1 MKRRAEFLV
10 RKRDGRKEWLRA
22 TKLGRSIQRAVEA
35 ATAGDVVVEEWW
47 AMELTTAVLQG
58 LATSRRRGEILTTT
72 RLARAVEQVF
82 LAMGFPQAAEAY
94 RRAGAAQRHRR
105 RVLERR
111 RLIDSAT
118 VGPKAGMAGDCA
130 SRREETASGHEPFPR
145 V

>member
-47 AMELTTAVLQG
+47 SMELTSAVLQG
-58 LATSRRRGEILTTT
+58 LRQKCGRGEVLTTAC
-72 RLARAVEQVF
+72 LAQAVEQVF

-94 RRAGAAQRHRR
+94 RQAGAAQRHRR
-105 RVLERR
+105 TLLETR
-111 RLIDSAT
+111 RLIDGAS
-118 VGPKAGMAGDCA
+118 VGPDVGITTSQG
-130 SRREETASGHEPFPR
+130 RQEPTGHEPFPR

>member
-35 ATAGDVVVEEWW
+35 ATAGEVVIEEWW
-47 AMELTTAVLQG
+47 AMDLTAAVLQG
-58 LATSRRRGEILTTT
+58 VRHMRQRGEVLTTAD
-72 RLARAVEQVF
+72 LAQAVERVF
-82 LAMGFPQAAEAY
+82 LAVGFPQAAEAY

-111 RLIDSAT
+111 RAIESAA
-118 VGPKAGMAGDCA
+118 VGPEAGFEPGPLGE
-130 SRREETASGHEPFPR
+130 RGERASGHEPFPR